1 VAILNG
7 DGSSVVETV
16 FVPTLAGLD
25 KGFGEAGV
33 IGGLPVLDKTS
44 CFANWLFQKSSF
56 FIRELTGFLCSCLQ
70 DVRGT
75 PPTALPYTLGAF
87 GPDWLSGGFNG

>member
-56 FIRELTGFLCSCLQ
+56 FIWEFDWVPLFQ
-70 DVRGT
+70 DVRGIPFT
-75 PPTALPYTLGAF
+75 G
-87 GPDWLSGGFNG
+87 LSTRRT

>member
-1 VAILNG
+1 LAILNG

-56 FIRELTGFLCSCLQ
+56 FIWEFDWVPLFQVQDARGIPFTG
-70 DVRGT
+70 
-75 PPTALPYTLGAF
+75 
-87 GPDWLSGGFNG
+87 LSTRRT

>member
-1 VAILNG
+1 LAILNG
-7 DGSSVVETV
+7 DGSSVGETV

-56 FIRELTGFLCSCLQ
+56 FIWELNGFPFVLDREI
-70 DVRGT
+70 
-75 PPTALPYTLGAF
+75 PPTVSASGPVDCALG
-87 GPDWLSGGFNG
+87 

>member
-1 VAILNG
+1 LAILNG

-25 KGFGEAGV
+25 KGFGEAEI
-33 IGGLPVLDKTS
+33 IGGLPVLDIAS

-56 FIRELTGFLCSCLQ
+56 FMLEFDWVPLFQVQDASALGKSDPPVLIRN
-70 DVRGT
+70 D
-75 PPTALPYTLGAF
+75 PPAR
-87 GPDWLSGGFNG
+87 